1 MIYVVATA
9 NVKQDKRDQFMD
21 GARACIAETVR
32 EKGCVLYD
40 LHASVVDPTRFVFVE
55 KWDTREDLM
64 AHARSEHLKAW
75 RKLSADLVNAPTK
88 VEIVTP
94 EKVDVM

>member
-9 NVKQDKRDQFMD
+9 NVKPEAREKFME
-21 GARACIAETVR
+21 GARACIAETVK

-40 LHASVVDPTRFVFVE
+40 LHASVTDQTRFVFVE
-55 KWDTREDLM
+55 KWETREDLM
-64 AHARSEHLKAW
+64 AHARSDHLQAW
-75 RKLSADLVNAPTK
+75 RKVSADLVNAPTK
-88 VEIVTP
+88 VEIIAP